1 MFLIEIKAY
10 YGYIYVFLTSIEVAC
25 LLQFQPSKQKRKKN
39 VDFDVGFEFVSS
51 VSEYNADTWD
61 DLSKYV
67 KRKVK
72 TKVDEKIKN
81 ARRDLRKEVCIM
93 KQSVNLMY

>member
-1 MFLIEIKAY
+1 MF
-10 YGYIYVFLTSIEVAC
+10 
-25 LLQFQPSKQKRKKN
+25 QFQPSKQKRKMN

-61 DLSKYV
+61 DLAKYV

-72 TKVDEKIKN
+72 NKVDEKIQN
-81 ARRDLRKEVCIM
+81 ARKDLKREVCI
-93 KQSVNLMY
+93 KKRNC

>member
-1 MFLIEIKAY
+1 M
-10 YGYIYVFLTSIEVAC
+10 FLTSTIAVC
-25 LLQFQPSKQKRKKN
+25 MFQFQPSKQKRKMN

-61 DLSKYV
+61 DLAKYV

-72 TKVDEKIKN
+72 NKVDEKIQN
-81 ARRDLRKEVCIM
+81 ARKDLKREVCI
-93 KQSVNLMY
+93 KKRNC